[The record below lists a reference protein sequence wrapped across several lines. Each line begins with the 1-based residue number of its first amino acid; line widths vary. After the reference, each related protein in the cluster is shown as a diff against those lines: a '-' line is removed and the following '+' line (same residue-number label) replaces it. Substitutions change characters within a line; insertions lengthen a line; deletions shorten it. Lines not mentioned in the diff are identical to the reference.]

1 MAITEDAKKERS
13 AYYKR
18 WRIQHPANIRAAHL
32 RYWENKAKILYGDK
46 YKAPAPGEEIS
57 EQARKL
63 RNEYY
68 AKYRSTNPEA
78 IAKAKRKFWEKL
90 AAATEGTEA

>member
-18 WRIQHPANIRAAHL
+18 WRIQHPANTRAAVL
-32 RYWENKAKILYGDK
+32 RYWENKAKQLYGK
-46 YKAPAPGEEIS
+46 EYKAPAPGEEIS

-68 AKYRSTNPEA
+68 AKYRRTNPEA

-90 AAATEGTEA
+90 AAATESTEA

>member
-1 MAITEDAKKERS
+1 MAITEDAKKGRS
-13 AYYKR
+13 EYYKR
-18 WRIQHPANIRAAHL
+18 WRIQHPANTRAAVL

-68 AKYRSTNPEA
+68 AKYRRTNPEA